1 MALVSNTSTN
11 NGSVVIPDET
21 KKMFPELV
29 KMIMNSQSMNDQERN
44 YWLQVLPVMTEEQ
57 VAELR
62 NILETEIKKL
72 AEIEKKYS
80 SGGSGGGTKK
90 DDKPKLT
97 DEEIKE
103 LNRKKELERQK
114 RREAEMME
122 AKENNPDDILAQL
135 GL

>member
-1 MALVSNTSTN
+1 MAVVSNTSN
-11 NGSVVIPDET
+11 SSGGVIIPDET
-21 KKMFPELV
+21 KKRFPELV

-80 SGGSGGGTKK
+80 SGGSGGGSKK
-90 DDKPKLT
+90 DDRPQLT
-97 DEEIKE
+97 EEEIKE
-103 LNRKKELERQK
+103 LNRKKQLERQK
-114 RREAEMME
+114 RREAEMRE